1 MNKSMTEW
9 ETANGVEFLKKVGL
23 KSGQTVLDF
32 GCRVGHYTI
41 PATKVVGNNGVVY
54 AVDKEQQA
62 LDELQQK
69 VIHLNLKNIKII
81 NTSGLIQIDMANNS
95 IDAVLFYD
103 VLHYHKKK
111 ERKKLYAEAYRV
123 LKQDGLFSVYPKHT
137 LEDDPIREFQN
148 LSLGEI
154 TQEIQNSNF
163 VFEKKHCGFIS
174 HDDGL
179 NEGCV
184 LNFRKSQREE

>member
-1 MNKSMTEW
+1 MKNDTERW
-9 ETANGVEFLKKVGL
+9 ETRNGVKFLKKIGL

-41 PATKVVGNNGVVY
+41 PAAKVVGNNGIVY
-54 AVDKEQQA
+54 AADKEQQA
-62 LDELQQK
+62 LNELQQK
-69 VIHLNLKNIKII
+69 AIHLNLKNIRTI
-81 NTSGLIQIDMANNS
+81 NTSGQIQVDLENNS
-95 IDAVLFYD
+95 IDVVLFYD
-103 VLHYHKKK
+103 VLHYYERG
-111 ERKKLYAEAYRV
+111 ERKKLYAETYRV

-137 LEDDPIREFQN
+137 LEDNPIMEFQN

-154 TQEIQNSNF
+154 KQEIQSSTF
-163 VFEKKHCGFIS
+163 VFEKKHCGLIS

-184 LNFRKSQREE
+184 LNFRKKIG